1 MGFNYK
7 IMNKLNPFF
16 LLILMLGYAGCD
28 SDEPNEKSINIG
40 TSITEINAGFEQ
52 HIATINVTTNREWQ
66 AFGSESWIKCSP
78 ASSINPTGTVTV
90 TVSAN
95 PTTNIREGSVT
106 IKAGSERVV
115 IPVTQEAGLPSDIE
129 GPEGYTLVW
138 NDEFEE
144 GNQPNTSEWWY
155 ETGGGGWGNGEL
167 QHYVSGSQG
176 GEQLAKIENGILT
189 ITAKKIGETVY
200 SIRMNTVKSWTYGYF
215 EARLKVPVGKGTW
228 PAFWMMPKNFTA
240 WPDDGEIDIMEHVG
254 YDPNVIHSSIHCKA
268 YYHSIG
274 TQKTGT
280 RSVPT
285 AQTEFHVY
293 AVEWTPDFIKGY
305 VDGVNY
311 FTFLN
316 DKANNY
322 NTWPFYNPFYL
333 KLNLA
338 WGGAWGGAQGI
349 DENFLPATYQI
360 DYVRVFQK

>member
-1 MGFNYK
+1 
-7 IMNKLNPFF
+7 MNKLNPLF

-28 SDEPNEKSINIG
+28 GNEPVTKE
-40 TSITEINAGFEQ
+40 SITSSVTEISTGYEQ
-52 HIATINVTTNREWQ
+52 HISTINVTASREWM
-66 AFGSESWIKCSP
+66 AYSNESWITCNP
-78 ASSINPTGTVTV
+78 SSFITTTGTVTV
-90 TVSAN
+90 TISAN
-95 PTTNIREGSVT
+95 ASQQPREGSV
-106 IKAGSERVV
+106 ILKAGSERVT
-115 IPVTQEAGLPSDIE
+115 IPVTQERGPESEIT

-138 NDEFEE
+138 NDEFDE
-144 GNQPNTSEWWY
+144 GNQPNTAEWWY
-155 ETGGGGWGNGEL
+155 ETGGHGWGNNEL
-167 QHYVSGSQG
+167 QNYVTGSQG

-189 ITAKKIGETVY
+189 ITAKKIGGTVY
-200 SIRMNTVKSWTYGYF
+200 SIRMNTTKSWTYGYF

-228 PAFWMMPKNFTA
+228 PAFWMMPQNFNA

-254 YDPNVIHSSIHCKA
+254 YNPNVIHSSIHCKA

-316 DKANNY
+316 DKTNNY
-322 NTWPFYNPFYL
+322 NTWPFFNPFYL

-338 WGGAWGGAQGI
+338 WGGDWGGAQGI
-349 DENFLPATYQI
+349 DESFLPANYQI
-360 DYVRVFQK
+360 DYVRVFQKQ